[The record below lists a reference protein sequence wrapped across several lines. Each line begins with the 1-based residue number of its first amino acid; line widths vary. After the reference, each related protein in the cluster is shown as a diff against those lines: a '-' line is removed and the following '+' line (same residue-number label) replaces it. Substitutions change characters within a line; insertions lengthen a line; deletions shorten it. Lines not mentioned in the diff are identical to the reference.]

1 MAGIVISYDPSGR
14 NGENVHTVA
23 AMLRGIGRPDCE
35 PAIAIEGE
43 VVLASC
49 GGKSPLWD
57 ASHSC
62 CVLFEGEL
70 VGDGHDAPELRILE
84 LYRERGEG
92 FIEAL
97 NGTFA
102 SVVWDAKCKRLMVG
116 NDRFGLHPLYTAIVN
131 GRHLWASSPKAM
143 LANPAF
149 TVHLN
154 PVGLADFLGL
164 NLFQADDTLV
174 QGVSEI
180 TPGTFDVCEP
190 HGVRTLRYWDF
201 VLSEEENGRSSRSYV
216 EGAVDV
222 LRASAGRRQAN
233 EETSGFLLSGGTS
246 SRVALGA
253 LDRGR
258 LVGLAF
264 GAPNSSEAAFAW
276 QVAETAG
283 IPFRFHALGP
293 ERLKTDAPVGIERS
307 PEPLSCIQ
315 FDGLGAWGTV
325 DADCKVIVTGCGG
338 AAVFGQPARPR
349 EWAGEFTAER
359 HFEALRVFS
368 DEDLSQLLQPGW
380 YRQIEGAALRRF
392 RDDLARCPSRHGI
405 HRLDYWALRQWT
417 RRLDSRLAH
426 LFPEGTRIRPLFL
439 DNEVVDFAR
448 ALPPSLRW
456 GEKSVYRRALLKIA
470 PELASL
476 PVTTTGGL
484 PLSYGLRRLRYHHR
498 LAAWAKRFSRA
509 SGGILLPASR
519 PLSAAP
525 DYASW
530 LRRDLHDWMTK
541 LLLEPR
547 TLDRGLW
554 RREGLLALIADCLN
568 GGDRAQPAARKI
580 FTLISLELWC
590 RRYFD
595 IAGEAV
601 LPSDHSAA
609 R

>member
-1 MAGIVISYDPSGR
+1 M
-14 NGENVHTVA
+14 H
-23 AMLRGIGRPDCE
+23 M
-35 PAIAIEGE
+35 EGE

-49 GGKSPLWD
+49 GGRSLHWD

-70 VGDGHDAPELRILE
+70 VGEGRDAPELRLLE
-84 LYRERGEG
+84 LYRERKEG
-92 FIEAL
+92 FVETL

-102 SVVWDAKCKRLMVG
+102 AVIWDMACKRLMVA
-116 NDRFGLHPLYTAIVN
+116 NDRFGLHPLYKAFVD
-131 GRHLWASSPKAM
+131 GRHIWASSPKAM

-149 TVHLN
+149 PAHLN
-154 PVGLADFLGL
+154 PAGLADFLGL

-174 QGVSEI
+174 RGVSEI
-180 TPGTFDVCEP
+180 TPGTFTVCEP
-190 HGVRTLRYWDF
+190 DGMRTLRYWDF
-201 VLSEEENGRSSRSYV
+201 VLSEEENGRSARSYV
-216 EGAVDV
+216 DGAVDV
-222 LRASAGRRQAN
+222 LRASADRRQAHG
-233 EETSGFLLSGGTS
+233 ETSGFLLSGGTS

-253 LDRGR
+253 LDRSR

-293 ERLKTDAPVGIERS
+293 ERLKADAPRGIELS

-315 FDGLGAWGTV
+315 FDGLGAWGMNDT
-325 DADCKVIVTGCGG
+325 DATVIVTGCGG

-349 EWAGEFTAER
+349 EWANEFTAER
-359 HFEALRVFS
+359 HFEALRIFS
-368 DEDLSQLLQPGW
+368 DEDLSQLLQPEW
-380 YRQIEGAALRRF
+380 YREVEGAAVHRF

-426 LFPEGTRIRPLFL
+426 LFPDGTRIRPLFL

-476 PVTTTGGL
+476 PATTTGGL

-498 LAAWAKRFSRA
+498 LAAWRQRFSRLSA
-509 SGGILLPASR
+509 GTPVASR
-519 PLSAAP
+519 PLGAAP

-530 LRRDLHDWMTK
+530 LRGELRDWMTE

-554 RREGLLALIADCLN
+554 RREGLSALITDCLD
-568 GGDRAQPAARKI
+568 GGERAGSAARKL

-595 IAGEAV
+595 TAGAAV
-601 LPSDHSAA
+601 LPSDHSEA

>member
-1 MAGIVISYDPSGR
+1 MAGIVVSYDPRGR
-14 NGENVHTVA
+14 TGESARTVA
-23 AMLRGIGRPDCE
+23 AMLRGLGRPDCE
-35 PAIAIEGE
+35 PALDMDGE

-49 GGKSPLWD
+49 GGKSPFWD
-57 ASHSC
+57 AARSV

-70 VGDGHDAPELRILE
+70 LGEGCDAPERWIAG

-102 SVVWDAKCKRLMVG
+102 LALWDAERKRLMVG
-116 NDRFGLHPLYTAIVN
+116 NDRFGLHPLYTAFAD
-131 GRHLWASSPKAM
+131 GRHVWASSPKAM
-143 LANPAF
+143 LADPEF
-149 TVHLN
+149 SPRLN
-154 PVGLADFLGL
+154 AAGLADFLGL

-174 QGVSEI
+174 EGVSEI
-180 TPGTFDVCEP
+180 VPGTVDLCEVE
-190 HGVRTLRYWDF
+190 GVRTLRYWDF
-201 VLSEEENGRSSRSYV
+201 VLQEEESGRSSRSYV
-216 EGAVDV
+216 SDAVEV
-222 LRASAGRRQAN
+222 LRGSARRRQAN
-233 EETSGFLLSGGTS
+233 EGNSAFLLSGGTG
-246 SRVALGA
+246 SRIALGS
-253 LDRGR
+253 LDRSR

-293 ERLKTDAPVGIERS
+293 ERLKTYAPLGVERS

-315 FDGLGAWGTV
+315 FDGLGAWGAIGTDSPV
-325 DADCKVIVTGCGG
+325 VVTGSGG

-349 EWAGEFTAER
+349 EWASEFTAKR
-359 HFEALRVFS
+359 HFDALRVFG
-368 DEDLSQLLQPGW
+368 DEDLPQLLQPEWLG
-380 YRQIEGAALRRF
+380 QVQGAASRRL
-392 RDDLARCPSRHGI
+392 RDDLARCPSRHGS
-405 HRLDYWALRQWT
+405 HRLDYWALRQWN

-426 LFPEGTRIRPLFL
+426 LFPEGIRVRPLFL

-456 GEKSVYRRALLKIA
+456 GEKSVYRRALLSTA
-470 PELASL
+470 PELAEL

-498 LAAWAKRFSRA
+498 LAAWRERLSRA
-509 SGGILLPASR
+509 SGGIVPTSR
-519 PLSAAP
+519 PLTASP

-530 LRRDLHDWMTK
+530 LKRDLHDWMTG
-541 LLLEPR
+541 LLLDSR

-554 RREGLLALIADCLN
+554 RREGLSALITDCLD
-568 GGDRAQPAARKI
+568 GDRAQLAARQI
-580 FTLISLELWC
+580 FTVISLELWC
-590 RRYFD
+590 RRYLD
-595 IAGEAV
+595 TAGEAAV
-601 LPSDHSAA
+601 ASDHSTA